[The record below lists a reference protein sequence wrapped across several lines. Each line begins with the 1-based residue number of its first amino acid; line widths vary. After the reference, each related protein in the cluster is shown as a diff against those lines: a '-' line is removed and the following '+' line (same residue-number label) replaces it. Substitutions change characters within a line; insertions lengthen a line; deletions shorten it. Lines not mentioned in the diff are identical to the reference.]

1 MTSLAISNVLLW
13 ITNIGLILAVLA
25 LARQVGILYER
36 IAPVGALTMDH
47 GPKVGEQSPVFALED
62 LNGGAVTVGQATGR
76 RQMVFFLSPSCPVCK
91 KLLPVL
97 RSLRSAEAGSLDV
110 ILASDGDAAQHRAFY
125 ERERLAPF
133 PYVLSPEL
141 GMRFRI
147 SKLPYAVVMG
157 PSGLISAKGLVNNRE
172 QIESLL
178 HAEELGVASLQE
190 YMARNGAEAERAT
203 TEGV

>member
-1 MTSLAISNVLLW
+1 MTSLGVSNIILW
-13 ITNIGLILAVLA
+13 IINIGLILAVLA

-47 GPKVGEQSPVFALED
+47 GPKAGEPSPLFALED
-62 LNGGAVTVGQATGR
+62 LNGGAVTVGHPTGR
-76 RQMVFFLSPSCPVCK
+76 RQMLFFLSPSCPVCK
-91 KLLPVL
+91 KLLPIL
-97 RSLRSAEAGSLDV
+97 RSLRSAEGDSLEV

-147 SKLPYAVVMG
+147 SKLPYAVVVG

-178 HAEELGVASLQE
+178 HAQELGVASLQE
-190 YMARNGAEAERAT
+190 YLGSSGA
-203 TEGV
+203 GVGRG